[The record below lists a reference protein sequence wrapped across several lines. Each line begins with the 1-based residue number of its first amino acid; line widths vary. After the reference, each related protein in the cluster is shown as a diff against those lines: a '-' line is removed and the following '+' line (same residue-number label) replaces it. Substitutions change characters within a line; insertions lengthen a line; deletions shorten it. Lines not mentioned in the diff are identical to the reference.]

1 MGWSPWG
8 NERGGNED
16 DKASNRDSIARK
28 ERHGALIRHWGRLR
42 GVEGALRMGM
52 CVRVRRGLVVAGL
65 LLGAVLALSAALVAP
80 ARAETVLTTS
90 SIVVEGNRRVEADT
104 VRSYFKVAPGER
116 LDAAKIDAALKALY
130 GTGLFQDVRISQS
143 GGKLIVTVVEAP
155 VINKIAFEGNHR
167 LKDEQLLQEIQSKE
181 RGALSRAAVQADVQR
196 IIEIYQRNGRFDVS
210 VVPKIIDR
218 PNNRVDLVFEINE
231 GEKTGIKSIVFVGNN
246 AYSAWRLKEVIKTSE
261 STFLSFLQTT
271 DVYDPDRVE
280 ADRDLIR
287 RFYLKHGYADVQV
300 VSATGV
306 YDPARKG
313 FIVTFTIE
321 EGALYHFG
329 AIDIQSNVRAV
340 NAQSL
345 RRVLRMGAGQTYNGE
360 AVEKTV
366 EGMTIELAR
375 RGYPFGQVRPRGD
388 RNPSERTIG
397 VLFVVDEGTRAY
409 IERIN
414 IRGNYRTRD
423 YVIRREFDI
432 NEGDPYNRALVD
444 RAERRVKNLNYF
456 KNVKVTNEP
465 GSAPDRVVINVDVEE
480 QPTGDFS
487 IQGGYSTANGWLAEV
502 SVTERN
508 LLGTGRF
515 ARAGVTYGQYVRAV
529 ELSYAEPYFLD
540 YRTSMGVDLF
550 AKQTI
555 ASSYL
560 SYGTESYGGTL
571 KWGLPLREDLALQLR
586 YSAFEQKITLPGSL
600 NSCNNLNPD
609 LSTTFPVPN
618 AIGVTDSPFPA
629 GTTSCFALG
638 QASLPIRVELAQGAY
653 LTSIIG
659 YGLAYNSLD
668 NNKLPTSGVYVSFGQ
683 DFAGVGGDVSYLR
696 TTLDMRAYY
705 EVVSDLVS
713 MLHLQ
718 AGDMFSLKNCPVAN
732 TCVSNNNYVRLL
744 DDFKMGPNLVRGF
757 QPAGIGPRDI
767 TPGTTNDALGGTMY
781 WGASFEMQYPL
792 YFLPKDSGFR
802 GAVFVD
808 SGALWGY
815 RGETSNPATGEING
829 LVTGTNPANG
839 IPPAPNTATFFCQCA
854 LQYTD
859 TPAPRASV
867 GASIIWDSPFG
878 PLRFDLAY
886 PFIKQNGD
894 RTQLFSFGGGTKF

>member
-1 MGWSPWG
+1 
-8 NERGGNED
+8 
-16 DKASNRDSIARK
+16 
-28 ERHGALIRHWGRLR
+28 
-42 GVEGALRMGM
+42 M
-52 CVRVRRGLVVAGL
+52 CVRVRWGLVVAGL

-80 ARAETVLTTS
+80 ARAETVLTSS

-130 GTGLFQDVRISQS
+130 GTGLFQDVRINQS

-218 PNNRVDLVFEINE
+218 PNNRVDLVFEVNE
-231 GEKTGIKSIVFVGNN
+231 GEKSGIKSIVFVGNN

-300 VSATGV
+300 VSAIGV
-306 YDPARKG
+306 YDPAKKG

-321 EGALYHFG
+321 EGPVYHFG

-345 RRVLRMGAGQTYNGE
+345 RPVLRMSAGQIYNGE
-360 AVEKTV
+360 GVEKTV
-366 EGMTIELAR
+366 EDMTIELAR

-388 RNPSERTIG
+388 RNPSARTIG

-432 NEGDPYNRALVD
+432 NEGDPYNRALID
-444 RAERRVKNLNYF
+444 RAERRVKNLNFF
-456 KNVKVTNEP
+456 KNVKITNEP

-515 ARAGVTYGQYVRAV
+515 AKAGVTYGQFVRAV

-540 YRTSMGVDLF
+540 YRSSMGIDLF
-550 AKQTI
+550 AKQTL

-586 YSAFEQKITLPGSL
+586 YSAFEQKITLPSNL
-600 NSCNNLNPD
+600 NSCNNLTPD
-609 LSTTFPVPN
+609 LLTTFPVPN
-618 AIGVTDSPFPA
+618 AIGVTGTGVSPVFPA

-638 QASLPIRVELAQGAY
+638 QASLPIRVELAKGAY
-653 LTSIIG
+653 LTSILG

-668 NNKLPTSGVYVSFGQ
+668 NNKLPTSGVYIGFGQ

-696 TTLDMRAYY
+696 TTVDMRAYY
-705 EVVSDLVS
+705 EVISDLVS
-713 MLHLQ
+713 ILHLQ
-718 AGDMFSLKNCPVAN
+718 AGDMIGLRNGGQ
-732 TCVSNNNYVRLL
+732 VRLL

-767 TPGTTNDALGGTMY
+767 TPGTSNDALGGTMF

-802 GAVFVD
+802 GAIFVD
-808 SGALWGY
+808 SGSLWGY
-815 RGETSNPATGEING
+815 KGETTNPATGEING
-829 LVTGTNPANG
+829 VITATNPTLG
-839 IPPAPNTATFFCQCA
+839 TGTFFCQCA
-854 LQYTD
+854 LQFAD
-859 TPAPRASV
+859 TPAVRASA

-878 PLRFDLAY
+878 PLRFDFAY
-886 PFIKQNGD
+886 PFLKQSYD
-894 RTQLFSFGGGTKF
+894 RTQFFSFGGGTKF

>member
-1 MGWSPWG
+1 
-8 NERGGNED
+8 
-16 DKASNRDSIARK
+16 
-28 ERHGALIRHWGRLR
+28 
-42 GVEGALRMGM
+42 M
-52 CVRVRRGLVVAGL
+52 CVRVRRGLAVAGL
-65 LLGAVLALSAALVAP
+65 LLGGFVAFAAELGVP
-80 ARAETVLTTS
+80 AWAQTVLTAS

-104 VRSYFKVAPGER
+104 IRSYFKVAPGER
-116 LDAAKIDAALKALY
+116 LDAAKIDSALKALY

-143 GGKLIVTVVEAP
+143 GGKLIVTVVEAS

-231 GEKTGIKSIVFVGNN
+231 GEKTGIKSLVFVGNN

-271 DVYDPDRVE
+271 DVYDPDRIE

-306 YDPARKG
+306 YDPSKKG

-321 EGALYHFG
+321 EGPLYHFG
-329 AIDIQSNVRAV
+329 AVDIQSNVRAV
-340 NAQSL
+340 SGNSL
-345 RRVLRMGAGQTYNGE
+345 RPVLRMAAGQIYNGE

-366 EGMTIELAR
+366 EDMTVELAR

-388 RNPSERTIG
+388 RNPSTRTIG
-397 VLFVVDEGTRAY
+397 VLFLVDEGTRAY

-432 NEGDPYNRALVD
+432 NEGDPYNRALID
-444 RAERRVKNLNYF
+444 RAERRIKNLNYF
-456 KNVKVTNEP
+456 KNVKITNEP

-487 IQGGYSTANGWLAEV
+487 VQGGYSTANGWLAEV
-502 SVTERN
+502 SITERN
-508 LLGTGRF
+508 LLGTGRY
-515 ARAGVTYGQYVRAV
+515 ARGSVTYGQFVRGV

-540 YRTSMGVDLF
+540 YRSSMGVDLF
-550 AKQTI
+550 AKQTL
-555 ASSYL
+555 ASTYL

-586 YSAFEQKITLPGSL
+586 YSAFEQKITLPSQL
-600 NSCNNLNPD
+600 DSCNNLNPD
-609 LSTTFPVPN
+609 LVTTFPVPN
-618 AIGVTDSPFPA
+618 AIQPTAPLSPFPA
-629 GTTSCFALG
+629 TTLSCFALG
-638 QASLPIRVELAQGAY
+638 QASLPVRFELQQGAY
-653 LTSIIG
+653 LTSLLG
-659 YGLAYNSLD
+659 YGLVYNSLD

-683 DFAGVGGDVSYLR
+683 DFAGLGGAVAYARSTVDV
-696 TTLDMRAYY
+696 RAYY
-705 EVVSDLVS
+705 EIVSDLVS

-718 AGDMFSLKNCPVAN
+718 GGDIYGFKNCPIAN
-732 TCVSNNNYVRLL
+732 TCATSNDYVRLL

-757 QPAGIGPRDI
+757 QPAGIGPRDL
-767 TPGTTNDALGGTMY
+767 TPGTSNDALGGTMY
-781 WGASFEMQYPL
+781 WGASLEFQYPL

-802 GAVFVD
+802 GAVFID
-808 SGALWGY
+808 SGSVWGY
-815 RGETSNPATGEING
+815 RGETANPATGEING
-829 LVTGTNPANG
+829 VITATNPTTLG
-839 IPPAPNTATFFCQCA
+839 TGTFFCQCA
-854 LQYTD
+854 MQFAD
-859 TPAPRASV
+859 SPAVRASA

-878 PLRFDLAY
+878 PLRFDFAY
-886 PFIKQNGD
+886 PFLKQSYD
-894 RTQLFSFGGGTKF
+894 RTQFFSFGGGTKF

>member
-1 MGWSPWG
+1 
-8 NERGGNED
+8 
-16 DKASNRDSIARK
+16 
-28 ERHGALIRHWGRLR
+28 
-42 GVEGALRMGM
+42 
-52 CVRVRRGLVVAGL
+52 
-65 LLGAVLALSAALVAP
+65 
-80 ARAETVLTTS
+80 
-90 SIVVEGNRRVEADT
+90 
-104 VRSYFKVAPGER
+104 
-116 LDAAKIDAALKALY
+116 
-130 GTGLFQDVRISQS
+130 
-143 GGKLIVTVVEAP
+143 
-155 VINKIAFEGNHR
+155 
-167 LKDEQLLQEIQSKE
+167 
-181 RGALSRAAVQADVQR
+181 
-196 IIEIYQRNGRFDVS
+196 
-210 VVPKIIDR
+210 VPKIIDR

-246 AYSAWRLKEVIKTSE
+246 AYSSWRLKEVIKTSQ
-261 STFLSFLQTT
+261 STFLSFMQTT
-271 DVYDPDRVE
+271 DVYDPDRIE

-306 YDPARKG
+306 YDPSLKG

-321 EGALYHFG
+321 EGPLYRFG
-329 AIDIQSNVRAV
+329 AVDIQSNVRAV
-340 NAQSL
+340 NAEAL
-345 RRVLRMGAGQTYNGE
+345 RPVLRMAAGQIYNGE

-366 EGMTIELAR
+366 EDMTIELAR

-388 RNPSERTIG
+388 RNPSARTIG
-397 VLFVVDEGTRAY
+397 VLLVVDEGTRAY

-444 RAERRVKNLNYF
+444 RAERRIKGLNFF

-487 IQGGYSTANGWLAEV
+487 VQGGYSTANGWLAEV

-515 ARAGVTYGQYVRAV
+515 AKAGVTYGQFVRGI

-540 YRTSMGVDLF
+540 FRSSMGIDLF
-550 AKQTI
+550 AKQTL

-560 SYGTESYGGTL
+560 SYGTESYGGTI
-571 KWGLPLREDLALQLR
+571 KWGLPLREDLGFQLR
-586 YSAFEQKITLPGSL
+586 YSAFEQKITLPSTL
-600 NSCNNLNPD
+600 DSCNNLNPD

-618 AIGVTDSPFPA
+618 AINVPTLTASGGLTAPNPVFPV

-638 QASLPIRVELAQGAY
+638 QASLPIRVELQQGAY
-653 LTSIIG
+653 LTSSLG
-659 YGLAYNSLD
+659 YGLVYNALD

-683 DFAGVGGDVSYLR
+683 DFAGIGGDVSYVR
-696 TTLDMRAYY
+696 STVDVRAYY
-705 EVVSDLVS
+705 EIVSDLVS

-718 AGDMFSLKNCPVAN
+718 AGDIFSLKNCPAPN
-732 TCVSNNNYVRLL
+732 SCVSNNNYVRLL

-757 QPAGIGPRDI
+757 QPAGLGPRDI
-767 TPGTTNDALGGTMY
+767 TPGTSNDALGGTMF
-781 WGASFEMQYPL
+781 WGASFEIQYPL

-808 SGALWGY
+808 SGSLWGY
-815 RGETSNPATGEING
+815 RAETSNPRTGEING
-829 LVTGTNPANG
+829 VITATNPTLG
-839 IPPAPNTATFFCQCA
+839 TGTFFCQCA
-854 LQYTD
+854 MQYAD
-859 TPAPRASV
+859 TPAVRASA

-878 PLRFDLAY
+878 PLRFDFAY
-886 PFIKQNGD
+886 PFLKQSYD
-894 RTQLFSFGGGTKF
+894 RTQFFSFGGGTKF